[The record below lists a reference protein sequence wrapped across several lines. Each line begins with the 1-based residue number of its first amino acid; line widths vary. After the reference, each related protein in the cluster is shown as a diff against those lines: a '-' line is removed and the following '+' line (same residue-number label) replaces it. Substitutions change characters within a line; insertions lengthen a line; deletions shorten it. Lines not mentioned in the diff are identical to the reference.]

1 MIPIVTIDGPSGS
14 GKGTLAKK
22 LSIELNWNYLDSGLL
37 YRCFAFFYKNKAE
50 NIKQEI
56 ASLDFNF
63 SSNME
68 QIIWDKTDITQELRG
83 NEITLLSSELSQK
96 KEIREDLYLIQKSY
110 HRMPGLIAEGRDM
123 SSTVFPD
130 SKIKIFLTA
139 SIEERVQRRA
149 NQLRNAGQKVNISEL
164 KKEIELRD
172 SRDTERT
179 HSPLSIVEGAITID
193 NTNENIETTIKRI
206 KKLINERYQ

>member
-22 LSIELNWNYLDSGLL
+22 LSIDLKWNYLDSGLL
-37 YRCFAFFYKNKAE
+37 YRCYAFFYRKKTQK
-50 NIKQEI
+50 IDQELT
-56 ASLDFNF
+56 SLKFNF
-63 SSNME
+63 SDEME
-68 QIIWDKTDITQELRG
+68 KVIWNQTDITQELRG
-83 NEITLLSSELSQK
+83 NEITLLSSELSQR
-96 KEIREDLYLIQKSY
+96 KEVRKELYLIQKLY
-110 HRMPGLIAEGRDM
+110 HKKPGLIAEGRDM

-139 SIEERVQRRA
+139 SIDQRVQRRA

-172 SRDTERT
+172 SRDTERI
-179 HSPLSIVEGAITID
+179 HSPLSIVEGAIEID
-193 NTNENIETTIKRI
+193 NTYENVETTIKRV
-206 KKLINERYQ
+206 KKLIDERY

>member
-22 LSIELNWNYLDSGLL
+22 LSIDLKWNYLDSGLL
-37 YRCFAFFYKNKAE
+37 YRCYAFFYRKKTQK
-50 NIKQEI
+50 IDQELT
-56 ASLDFNF
+56 SLKLNF
-63 SSNME
+63 SDEME
-68 QIIWDKTDITQELRG
+68 KVIWNQTDITQELRG
-83 NEITLLSSELSQK
+83 NEITLLSSELSQR
-96 KEIREDLYLIQKSY
+96 KEVRKELYLIQKSY
-110 HRMPGLIAEGRDM
+110 HKMPGLIAEGRDM
-123 SSTVFPD
+123 SSTVFPN

-139 SIEERVQRRA
+139 SIDQRVQRRA

-179 HSPLSIVEGAITID
+179 HSPLSIAEGAIKID
-193 NTNENIETTIKRI
+193 NTNENVETTIKRV
-206 KKLINERYQ
+206 KKLIDERY

>member
-22 LSIELNWNYLDSGLL
+22 LSIDLKWNYLDSGLL
-37 YRCFAFFYKNKAE
+37 YRCYAFFYRKKTQK
-50 NIKQEI
+50 IDQELT
-56 ASLDFNF
+56 SLKLNF
-63 SSNME
+63 SDEME
-68 QIIWDKTDITQELRG
+68 KVIWNQTDITQELRG
-83 NEITLLSSELSQK
+83 NEITLLSSELSQR
-96 KEIREDLYLIQKSY
+96 KEVRKELYLIQKLY
-110 HRMPGLIAEGRDM
+110 HKKPGLIAEGRDM
-123 SSTVFPD
+123 SSTVFPN

-139 SIEERVQRRA
+139 SIDQRVQRRA

-179 HSPLSIVEGAITID
+179 HSPLSIAEGAIKID
-193 NTNENIETTIKRI
+193 NTNENVETTIKRV
-206 KKLINERYQ
+206 KKLIDERY